1 MGGDNVP
8 PNTILRAYGTGPLC
22 LAWLKKGE
30 KGIPVGQSVTA
41 LSLAFESFE
50 ELVNGL
56 SHRNWGKFASIV
68 RCSSD
73 TAKLDITLSA
83 ARESVQ

>member
-22 LAWLKKGE
+22 SAWLKNGE

-41 LSLAFESFE
+41 LSLAFESIE

-56 SHRNWGKFASIV
+56 SHGNWGEFASIV

-73 TAKLDITLSA
+73 SAKLDITLNI
-83 ARESVQ
+83 AREIAQ